1 MTFLDTKRA
10 YDIALG
16 VAFISPHF
24 ADIGERRES
33 DLGKQF
39 PSALGSTAII
49 KRLRVL
55 RIYFYFHAAFSSF
68 RLKSRDCL
76 AIDEVRLTPAHA
88 RELRIA
94 SYDIDRSF
102 RKFAGSSGGRV

>member
-16 VAFISPHF
+16 VAFISPHS
-24 ADIGERRES
+24 ADIGERRET

-49 KRLRVL
+49 KRPRVL
-55 RIYFYFHAAFSSF
+55 RLLFS
-68 RLKSRDCL
+68 
-76 AIDEVRLTPAHA
+76 
-88 RELRIA
+88 
-94 SYDIDRSF
+94 RSF
-102 RKFAGSSGGRV
+102 LLLLIEEPGLPRHRRGSFEI